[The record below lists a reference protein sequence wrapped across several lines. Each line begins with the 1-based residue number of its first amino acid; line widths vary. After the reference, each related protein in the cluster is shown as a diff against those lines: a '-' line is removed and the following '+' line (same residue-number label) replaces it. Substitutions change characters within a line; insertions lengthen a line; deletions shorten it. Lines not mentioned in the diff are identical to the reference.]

1 MIRNYEEISN
11 TAVKFTVTGLT
22 FFTIN
27 KFKLYLLESVP
38 TYAIHV
44 IFINT
49 APRIDQ
55 IIRNRIGLIPLFN
68 GVKGD
73 YITINYE
80 AAADVILTSDAMVS
94 HNGTTI
100 PEGVELFPLRKGDK
114 LDIFCTTKQAAV
126 AVRPGEERHTETS
139 YKYTVVNRVSIK
151 EIRIDQEYEIMVNF
165 IDWRYN
171 KLDIINSS
179 FQEVKLL
186 Y

>member
-11 TAVKFTVTGLT
+11 TAVKLTVVGLT
-22 FFTIN
+22 FFTVN
-27 KFKLYLLESVP
+27 KFKLYLLESIP
-38 TYAIHV
+38 TYAIHA
-44 IFINT
+44 IFINK

-55 IIRNRIGLIPLFN
+55 IIRRRVGLLPLFN

-73 YITINYE
+73 YITINYTATE
-80 AAADVILTSDAMVS
+80 DTMLTSDSMIS

-100 PEGVELFPLRKGDK
+100 PSGVELFPLRKGDE
-114 LDIFCTTKQAAV
+114 LDIFCTVKEGSVLPA
-126 AVRPGEERHTETS
+126 PGEERHTETS
-139 YKYTVVNRVSIK
+139 YKYTVVNRVSIR
-151 EIRIDQEYEIMVNF
+151 EVRIDQEYEMIVNF
-165 IDWRYN
+165 IDRRYN

>member
-1 MIRNYEEISN
+1 MISNYEEISN

-27 KFKLYLLESVP
+27 KFKLYLQESIP

-44 IFINT
+44 VFINE
-49 APRIDQ
+49 APRIDE
-55 IIRNRIGLIPLFN
+55 IIRNRIGLVPLFN

-80 AAADVILTSDAMVS
+80 ATEDTMLTSDSMIS

-114 LDIFCTTKQAAV
+114 INIFCTIKQASV
-126 AVRPGEERHTETS
+126 AIQPGEERHTENS
-139 YKYTVVNRVSIK
+139 YKYTVVNRVSVK
-151 EIRIDQEYEIMVNF
+151 QIRVDQEYEIMANF
-165 IDWRYN
+165 IDRRYN
-171 KLDIINSS
+171 KAEIINSS